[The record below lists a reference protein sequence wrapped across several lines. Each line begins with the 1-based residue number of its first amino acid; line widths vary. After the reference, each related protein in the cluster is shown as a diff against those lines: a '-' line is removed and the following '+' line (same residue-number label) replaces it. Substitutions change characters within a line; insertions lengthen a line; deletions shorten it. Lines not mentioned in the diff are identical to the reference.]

1 MIYTGQYKQDKWLI
15 EEYFKFKTNGY
26 FIDLAAGDGIFISNT
41 YLLEKELNWQGIC
54 IEANDKTFIEL
65 QKNRSVIC
73 DNNCILDDFSTIDF
87 INAKKTTNWEHLL
100 SGVNTFIPKH
110 HNIMKESTV
119 SKKTISLNTLLN
131 KHNCPDYIDYVSLD
145 VEGCELTILKHFF
158 TNNTR
163 KIKMW
168 MIENSDEKNVIQLM
182 TNNGYRHL
190 GKLHIDNIFEL
201 ID

>member
-54 IEANDKTFIEL
+54 IEAIDKTFIEL
-65 QKNRSVIC
+65 QKNRSVSC

-110 HNIMKESTV
+110 HNIIKESTV